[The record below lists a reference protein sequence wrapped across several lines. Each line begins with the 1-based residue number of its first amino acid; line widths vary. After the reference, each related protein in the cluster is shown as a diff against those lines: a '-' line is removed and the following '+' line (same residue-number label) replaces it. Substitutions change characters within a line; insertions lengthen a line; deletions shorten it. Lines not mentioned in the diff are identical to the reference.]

1 MPKILFVALFVFLSV
16 SSAVCQTQ
24 SADIK
29 TMSDADYKTFL
40 LQVEAALPKW
50 ETSFKSINL
59 DKTPNLS
66 YSVGKSIAD
75 SQIVALTEI
84 DNLHTFIHFQQR
96 KRTVYGELA
105 LKGFL
110 DSLYDMA
117 EQILWRET
125 LNGLT
130 LSDLEKYGPQMSV
143 FSARVGFDAMER
155 VRLLEKGTCP

>member
-105 LKGFL
+105 L
-110 DSLYDMA
+110 
-117 EQILWRET
+117 
-125 LNGLT
+125 
-130 LSDLEKYGPQMSV
+130 SDLEKYGPQMSV